1 MSLLRDYFYILAPVD
16 YNKLFPSADSKAVC
30 QITDKSLMQDTFKYI
45 FRIILYTERLSSCTV
60 QLTEIDQTSVYSLL
74 YLLSHCCP
82 RHFPHLTGAKADT
95 QWDD

>member
-45 FRIILYTERLSSCTV
+45 FRIIRLIHYTQKGYLAVLYN
-60 QLTEIDQTSVYSLL
+60 
-74 YLLSHCCP
+74 
-82 RHFPHLTGAKADT
+82 
-95 QWDD
+95 